1 MEANQYTCTMPDCV
15 PPTLDSPVS
24 ADVRGEDGVVG
35 GHDIG
40 GDKAGEEVDDGDDVD
55 YNYLADQQPEEE
67 KEEFRNDRAVKI
79 PRKFSTLLS

>member
-1 MEANQYTCTMPDCV
+1 MPDCA

-35 GHDIG
+35 GCDIG
-40 GDKAGEEVDDGDDVD
+40 GDKVGEEVDDGDDVD